1 MSDEHATTNGL
12 QTQCAELQ
20 AENQHLR
27 RQLTQLRQEQERLKY
42 ALEGSKD
49 GTWDW
54 LIRENQA
61 VLSDRY
67 REMLGYSPDELPDSV
82 DSWLNSI
89 HPDDM
94 PIITQT
100 VEEHL
105 AGKREEYIVE
115 HRLRHKSGEWR
126 WMLSRGKIVARDESG
141 QPLRMTGTI
150 SDITERKQQ
159 EAELHQFKAL
169 IENAPNGFIM
179 ADMNGMI
186 TYANPAYYQCVG
198 WDRSLLGHP
207 VITNLDEAPEHVD
220 DLMQQVM
227 AEGNWQGELRYRRKD
242 GSTFSGQ
249 AGSFIVY
256 DSHGQPQAIAGI
268 MRDIT
273 KQKQAET
280 MMQRLVA
287 LVENSNDFIG
297 IAGLDG
303 QVLYINRAGQQM
315 VGVDAESDIA
325 HMQVSDCLQPEDT
338 DYVFAHIIPTV
349 MRDGRWAGEFRFRNM
364 QTGASIPVHYTVF
377 TVKDPQSDAVLGLG
391 TVTRDITEQKRIEQ
405 DMQRLVAIV
414 ENSLDFVATASFE
427 GAPVYISPAGLAMVG
442 LENMEQARQYNV
454 IDFYPAADRPVF
466 DQEIMPAMTR
476 DGFWQG
482 EFRFRNMQTDA
493 PIPVHFT
500 VFLVKDPATGT
511 PLGIGT
517 VTRDIT
523 EQKRQEAERATLQ
536 QRVIDAQRN
545 ALRELSTP
553 LIPISDDV
561 VIMPLIGTIDSQ
573 RARQVM
579 ETLLTGVAHHQASL
593 AILDITGVSVV
604 DTQVAQAFIQAAQ
617 AVKLLGAQVMLTG
630 IQPQIAQTLVHLGVD
645 LRGIQTRSSLQ
656 AGIAAAL

>member
-1 MSDEHATTNGL
+1 MSDEHTTANGL
-12 QTQCAELQ
+12 QAQCAELQ

-27 RQLTQLRQEQERLKY
+27 RQLTQLRQEQERLQY
-42 ALEGSKD
+42 ALEGSND

-54 LIRENQA
+54 FIRENQA

-67 REMLGYSPDELPDSV
+67 REMLGYRPDELPDSV

-94 PIITQT
+94 PTITQT
-100 VEEHL
+100 VEEYL
-105 AGKREEYIVE
+105 AGKREEYVVE

-126 WMLSRGKIVARDESG
+126 WMLSRGKIVARDADG

-159 EAELHQFKAL
+159 EAELHQLKAL
-169 IENAPNGFIM
+169 IENAPNGFVM
-179 ADMNGMI
+179 ADMHGMI

-198 WDRSLLGHP
+198 WDHSLLGHP
-207 VITNLDEAPEHVD
+207 VMTNLDEDPEHVD

-242 GSTFSGQ
+242 GSTFPGQ
-249 AGSFIVY
+249 ASSFIVY

-273 KQKQAET
+273 EQKQAEE
-280 MMQRLVA
+280 RLRTFKT
-287 LVENSNDFIG
+287 LVENAIDG
-297 IAGLDG
+297 IAYATPDGILRYSNPAYATITGFGERVIGSSIADYYEPDVAAFVAETVMPTVARTGNWQGVLRLRRPDGEIWMGQTSVVGLRNAADEL
-303 QVLYINRAGQQM
+303 VLYMA
-315 VGVDAESDIA
+315 
-325 HMQVSDCLQPEDT
+325 T
-338 DYVFAHIIPTV
+338 F
-349 MRDGRWAGEFRFRNM
+349 RD
-364 QTGASIPVHYTVF
+364 
-377 TVKDPQSDAVLGLG
+377 
-391 TVTRDITEQKRIEQ
+391 VTKQ
-405 DMQRLVAIV
+405 
-414 ENSLDFVATASFE
+414 
-427 GAPVYISPAGLAMVG
+427 LAD
-442 LENMEQARQYNV
+442 EE
-454 IDFYPAADRPVF
+454 
-466 DQEIMPAMTR
+466 
-476 DGFWQG
+476 
-482 EFRFRNMQTDA
+482 
-493 PIPVHFT
+493 
-500 VFLVKDPATGT
+500 
-511 PLGIGT
+511 
-517 VTRDIT
+517 
-523 EQKRQEAERATLQ
+523 ERAALQ
-536 QRVIDAQRN
+536 QQVIDAQRN

-617 AVKLLGAQVMLTG
+617 AVKLLGAEVMLTG

-645 LRGIQTRSSLQ
+645 LRGIQTQSSLQ